1 MKKIIVLSAC
11 LILAFCQS
19 GCVYV
24 STGHHSDRSDRAE
37 KKRAEKKSRSDWRPE
52 HVIFVGFDG
61 LCAKSIRDGADMPT
75 LRDLMAKGS
84 YTLESRTILPSSS
97 ACDWASIFMG
107 SGIELHGYT
116 TWGSKAPDLEPRV
129 VNENGRFPD
138 IFWQYHKKNPDAEIG
153 YIFEWDG
160 MDFLTDPAATD
171 FRLNTKDCTTAAV
184 QYIKDKKP
192 NLCGIIFDQPDG
204 VGHNIGWR
212 TPEYMAKI
220 LELDGALK
228 QIMTALDEA
237 GILKESVVIVT
248 SDHGGIDKGH
258 GGMKMEEMQR
268 PVVFYGKNVKKG
280 YTIEESTVVYDL
292 AATMAWLLDVEPPQ
306 VWTGRPIRSA
316 FKTK

>member
-1 MKKIIVLSAC
+1 MRKLIVLSAC

-24 STGHHSDRSDRAE
+24 STGKHNE
-37 KKRAEKKSRSDWRPE
+37 KHVEKKSCSDWRPE

-84 YTLESRTILPSSS
+84 STLESRTILPSSS
-97 ACDWASIFMG
+97 ACNWASIFMG

-129 VNENGRFPD
+129 VNENGRYPD
-138 IFWQYHKKNPDAEIG
+138 IFWQYHKQNPDAEIG
-153 YIFEWDG
+153 YIF
-160 MDFLTDPAATD
+160 DPAATD

-184 QYIKDKKP
+184 QYIKEKKP
-192 NLCGIIFDQPDG
+192 NLCGIVYDQPDG

-228 QIMTALDEA
+228 QIVTALDEA

-248 SDHGGIDKGH
+248 SAHGGIDKGH

-306 VWTGRPIRSA
+306 VWTGRPISSA